1 MKIVKNIYIIVML
14 MVLIFVQPI
23 AAQQNQKSNTNM
35 GCLIVLNKSA
45 NTATLID
52 LNTDQPIKV
61 LPTGNGPHVVAVSPD
76 GHMAVAGIFGTGN
89 EPGDSLVLMDLN
101 KHRLVESIKLGQF
114 QRPHGLVF
122 LSNSNRLLVTAE
134 AQKALLLLDLD
145 KKGPDKIIKTFPTNQ
160 ETSHMVAAAADN
172 RRAFVANIRSG
183 SVSVIDLSL
192 DKGNPIKI
200 IPCGKGTEGLDVSP
214 DGKEVWVSNRA
225 EDTLSVIDAAKLEI
239 KKTIKCA
246 SFPIRLKFT
255 PDGGQVLVSNARSG
269 DVAVFDTKSYQE
281 IYRVP
286 MKAKASTDTNKR
298 LFKDAFGKSPVPI
311 GILMHPTGKWAYV
324 ANAYVDKIAV
334 IDLKERKLSKWI
346 TAGKEPDG
354 LAFAPGGQ
362 GGSF

>member
-1 MKIVKNIYIIVML
+1 MKIVKNIYVIVML
-14 MVLIFVQPI
+14 MVFIFVQPI
-23 AAQQNQKSNTNM
+23 AAQQSQKSNTKM

-61 LPTGNGPHVVAVSPD
+61 LPTGNGPHEVAVSPD
-76 GHMAVAGIFGTGN
+76 GQMAVAGIYGTRK
-89 EPGDSLVLMDLN
+89 EPGDSLLLMDIN
-101 KHRLVESIKLGQF
+101 KHQIVETIKLGQF

-122 LSNSNRLLVTAE
+122 LSKSNRLLVTAE
-134 AQKALLLLDLD
+134 AQKALLLVDLD
-145 KKGPDKIIKTFPTNQ
+145 KKGPGKIIQSFPTNQ
-160 ETSHMVAAAADN
+160 EISHMVAVSADN

-192 DKGNPIKI
+192 DKGNPVKI

-214 DGKEVWVSNRA
+214 GGKEVWVSNRA
-225 EDTLSVIDAAKLEI
+225 EDTLTVIDAAKLEI
-239 KKTIKCA
+239 IKTIKCA

-255 PDGGQVLVSNARSG
+255 PDGGKILVSNARSG

-286 MKAKASTDTNKR
+286 MKANVSTDTDKR

-334 IDLKERKLSKWI
+334 IDIKEGKLIKWI

-354 LAFAPGGQ
+354 LAFAW
-362 GGSF
+362 